1 MSAAGEGRFP
11 TTHWTLIARLQS
23 ADGDVARRALDEL
36 CTEYHYP
43 LYCYIRRR
51 GLAHHDAQ
59 DALHD
64 FLAKLLRL
72 DALTGAD
79 VEKGRL
85 RTYLAT
91 ALHRFLIN
99 WHRDHASRHRE
110 CSLDEPRIEVDEERF
125 AREHFSDDET
135 PERTFERKWVHEL
148 LLRVLRQLGD
158 SYAARGKTV
167 IFETLR
173 PVLIAGGSLRGEDA
187 PRLAAT
193 LGLSEGTLRVKFSRL
208 LREYRTTLEA
218 EVFVTVASPEEIE
231 EEIAHLLRIL
241 RRE

>member
-1 MSAAGEGRFP
+1 
-11 TTHWTLIARLQS
+11 
-23 ADGDVARRALDEL
+23 
-36 CTEYHYP
+36 
-43 LYCYIRRR
+43 
-51 GLAHHDAQ
+51 
-59 DALHD
+59 
-64 FLAKLLRL
+64 
-72 DALTGAD
+72 
-79 VEKGRL
+79 
-85 RTYLAT
+85 
-91 ALHRFLIN
+91 
-99 WHRDHASRHRE
+99 
-110 CSLDEPRIEVDEERF
+110 
-125 AREHFSDDET
+125 
-135 PERTFERKWVHEL
+135 
-148 LLRVLRQLGD
+148 VLRQLGD